1 MAETSAPL
9 LRLSHLTLRYEHDLQ
24 ALDDVTLSI
33 PQGQRLCILGANG
46 SGKSTLASVL
56 CGLLAPDEGE
66 VELVGE
72 RCFSQ
77 GEVDFDAYRRA
88 RRQIGLVFQ
97 NPDDQIVTTVVE
109 DDVAFGPENLGVP
122 ADEIGRRVERE
133 LHRVALDDY
142 ARRDP
147 THLSGGQQQ
156 RVAIAAAL
164 AMEPKVLVFDEP
176 GALLDVRGRTSIMK
190 VMAELKQSGTT
201 LVHITHFMEEA
212 LEADRVIVLSR
223 GKIVLDGTP
232 DEVFSHTDEIRSL
245 GLEEPFAGRLS
256 QMLRDRGA
264 ALGWTCSE
272 EELLQEV
279 EESLRGEDLSS
290 KAASPAAS
298 NPAQGPSI
306 LSVKDV
312 SFRYADMASGHK
324 PALDH
329 ISMEVPQGTSCALVG
344 QTGSGKS
351 TLSRLI
357 CALETPDAGEILV
370 EGLSTSDKKRRRA
383 LHGKIGYV
391 MQHPE
396 RQLFAQTVEEDI
408 AYGPRNMKLS
418 PEEVARRVDHA
429 LALVGLED
437 KRQVSPFELSG
448 GQKRLCA
455 LAGVLAMEPPILVLD
470 EPTAGLDPK
479 GRQDLHAVLDAVHQ
493 EGTTTIQVTHSME
506 DAARADEVV
515 VLNESKILMAGTP
528 HEVFS
533 PEHADALRTHGL
545 GLPEP
550 LSFALRLQDLLGQ
563 GDLAERLGFPLTMEE
578 LASQLAPLL
587 SKEASGSWQ

>member
-1 MAETSAPL
+1 
-9 LRLSHLTLRYEHDLQ
+9 
-24 ALDDVTLSI
+24 
-33 PQGQRLCILGANG
+33 
-46 SGKSTLASVL
+46 
-56 CGLLAPDEGE
+56 
-66 VELVGE
+66 
-72 RCFSQ
+72 
-77 GEVDFDAYRRA
+77 
-88 RRQIGLVFQ
+88 
-97 NPDDQIVTTVVE
+97 
-109 DDVAFGPENLGVP
+109 
-122 ADEIGRRVERE
+122 
-133 LHRVALDDY
+133 
-142 ARRDP
+142 
-147 THLSGGQQQ
+147 
-156 RVAIAAAL
+156 
-164 AMEPKVLVFDEP
+164 
-176 GALLDVRGRTSIMK
+176 
-190 VMAELKQSGTT
+190 
-201 LVHITHFMEEA
+201 
-212 LEADRVIVLSR
+212 
-223 GKIVLDGTP
+223 
-232 DEVFSHTDEIRSL
+232 
-245 GLEEPFAGRLS
+245 
-256 QMLRDRGA
+256 MLRDRGA

-344 QTGSGKS
+344 
-351 TLSRLI
+351 
-357 CALETPDAGEILV
+357 
-370 EGLSTSDKKRRRA
+370 
-383 LHGKIGYV
+383 V